1 MKNRT
6 LAILLCVGMLLGLMV
21 GCGTTESSAPASSA
35 ETTSA
40 ESAPSETAA
49 PAPEA
54 SEPAEASA
62 EESDA
67 SAVETAP
74 ATTISYPVGN
84 GETYTISVVM
94 DSNLLDSVPGGD
106 PANANG
112 IKMMCEK
119 TGIHLDYT
127 VFPMMSDNMT
137 LMIASGDWT
146 DIFGKISENYA
157 NGLDG
162 ALDEDVIIDLA
173 PYLEEYAPDYYNY
186 VMNTENAWKDSST
199 DDGRVGGFFN
209 FNQPGLSG
217 FAIRMD
223 WLRDAGIDTVP
234 ETYDELE
241 NACLAVLNQHPE
253 LNRVFPMASSFI
265 AQGYESEIMYGYGI
279 ETINNE
285 FYRQEDGKIGY
296 AWTTDA
302 ARDYLSMLARWTA
315 AGIVSKDEM
324 VSGDIATMG
333 NDLYLGTALMKH
345 NDAGM
350 WGNEYLDMVEDP
362 NFDLVPMN
370 YPTVNPGD
378 TIRFTAGAAN
388 ASDFWSISST
398 CENVETLIS
407 AINWIYTE
415 EGTIAMNFGEEGVS
429 YTVDDNGTYRY
440 TDLVTNNPDGIPLF
454 MATAIYTG
462 FEVPKIVM
470 QEAIDAKWVNQQ
482 QFDAQD
488 FWRTQDR
495 NSDGARKGKLTTEEN
510 EALAGY
516 ADIETYLQEKVM
528 AFAIGDVELTDANW
542 DDFVSTIEGMGIQKY
557 IDIYQA
563 AQDRYDAK

>member
-1 MKNRT
+1 MKKKLFAML
-6 LAILLCVGMLLGLMV
+6 LAAGMLLGLLA
-21 GCGTTESSAPASSA
+21 GCGGDAASATASGTP
-35 ETTSA
+35 ETSA
-40 ESAPSETAA
+40 ASAAEVPETPEEAPTSVEESASET
-49 PAPEA
+49 
-54 SEPAEASA
+54 ASA
-62 EESDA
+62 EE
-67 SAVETAP
+67 P
-74 ATTISYPVGN
+74 AATINYPVGN
-84 GETYTISVVM
+84 GETYSVAVVM
-94 DSNLLDSVPGGD
+94 DSNLLEYVPEGD
-106 PANANG
+106 PAKANG
-112 IKMMCEK
+112 IAKMQEV
-119 TGIHLDYT
+119 TGIKLDYT

-146 DIFGKISENYA
+146 DIIGKVSENYA

-162 ALDEDVIIDLA
+162 ALEEEVIIDLA
-173 PYLEEYAPDYYNY
+173 PYLEEYAPDYYSY
-186 VMNTENAWKDSST
+186 VMNTPNAWKDSST

-217 FAIRMD
+217 FAIRQD
-223 WLRDAGIDTVP
+223 WLKDAGIDKVP
-234 ETYDELE
+234 ETFAELE
-241 NACLAVLNQHPE
+241 DACLAVKNKHPE
-253 LNRVFPMASSFI
+253 LTRLFPMASSFI

-285 FYRQEDGKIGY
+285 FFRQEDGKIGY

-302 ARDYLSMLARWTA
+302 ARDYLEMLARWTK

-333 NDLYLGTALMKH
+333 NDLYLGSALMKH

-370 YPTVNPGD
+370 YPTVNKGD
-378 TIRFTAGAAN
+378 AIRFTAGLGAA
-388 ASDFWSISST
+388 ADFWSISAT
-398 CENVETLIS
+398 CPDVETLIQ
-407 AINWIYTE
+407 AVNWLYTE
-415 EGTIAMNFGEEGVS
+415 EGTVAMNFGEEGVS
-429 YTVDDNGTYRY
+429 YTIDDGVYHY
-440 TDLVTNNPDGIPLF
+440 TDLVTNNPDGVPLF

-470 QEAIDAKWVNQQ
+470 QEANDAKWVNQQ

-488 FWRTQDR
+488 YWRTQDR
-495 NSDGARKGKLTTEEN
+495 NSDGARKGKLTTAES

-516 ADIETYLQEKVM
+516 TDIETYLQEKAL
-528 AFAIGDVELTDANW
+528 AFAIGDTEITDESWSEFCN
-542 DDFVSTIEGMGIQKY
+542 TIESMGIQTY

>member
-1 MKNRT
+1 MKKKLFAML
-6 LAILLCVGMLLGLMV
+6 LAAGMLLGLLA
-21 GCGTTESSAPASSA
+21 GCGGDAASATASGTPETSAASAAEVPETPEEAPASV
-35 ETTSA
+35 E
-40 ESAPSETAA
+40 ESASET
-49 PAPEA
+49 
-54 SEPAEASA
+54 ASA
-62 EESDA
+62 EE
-67 SAVETAP
+67 P
-74 ATTISYPVGN
+74 AATINYPVGN
-84 GETYTISVVM
+84 GETYSVAVVM
-94 DSNLLDSVPGGD
+94 DSNLLEYVPEGD

-112 IKMMCEK
+112 IAKMQEV
-119 TGIHLDYT
+119 TGIKLDYT

-146 DIFGKISENYA
+146 DIIGKVSENYA

-162 ALDEDVIIDLA
+162 ALEEEVIIDLA
-173 PYLEEYAPDYYNY
+173 PYLEEYAPDYYSY
-186 VMNTENAWKDSST
+186 VMNTPNAWKDSST

-217 FAIRMD
+217 FAIRQD
-223 WLRDAGIDTVP
+223 WLKDAGIDKVP
-234 ETYDELE
+234 ETFAELE
-241 NACLAVLNQHPE
+241 DACLAVKNKHPE
-253 LNRVFPMASSFI
+253 LTRLFPMASSFI

-285 FYRQEDGKIGY
+285 FFRQEDGKIGY

-302 ARDYLSMLARWTA
+302 ARDYLEMLARWTK

-333 NDLYLGTALMKH
+333 NDLYLGSALMKH

-370 YPTVNPGD
+370 YPTVNKGD
-378 TIRFTAGAAN
+378 AIRFTAGLGAA
-388 ASDFWSISST
+388 ADFWSISAT
-398 CENVETLIS
+398 CPDVETLIQ
-407 AINWIYTE
+407 AVNWLYTE
-415 EGTIAMNFGEEGVS
+415 EGTVAMNFGEEGVS
-429 YTVDDNGTYRY
+429 YTIDDGVYHY
-440 TDLVTNNPDGIPLF
+440 TDLVTNNPDGVPLF

-470 QEAIDAKWVNQQ
+470 QEANDAKWVNQQ

-488 FWRTQDR
+488 YWRTQDR
-495 NSDGARKGKLTTEEN
+495 NSDGARKGKLTTAES

-516 ADIETYLQEKVM
+516 TDIETYLQEKAL
-528 AFAIGDVELTDANW
+528 AFAIGDTEITDESWSEFCN
-542 DDFVSTIEGMGIQKY
+542 TIESMGIQTY

>member
-1 MKNRT
+1 MKKKLFAML
-6 LAILLCVGMLLGLMV
+6 LAAGMLLGLLA
-21 GCGTTESSAPASSA
+21 GCGGDAASATASGTPETSAASAAEVPETPEEAPASV
-35 ETTSA
+35 E
-40 ESAPSETAA
+40 ESASET
-49 PAPEA
+49 
-54 SEPAEASA
+54 ASA
-62 EESDA
+62 EE
-67 SAVETAP
+67 P
-74 ATTISYPVGN
+74 AATINYPVGN
-84 GETYTISVVM
+84 GETYSVAVVM
-94 DSNLLDSVPGGD
+94 DSNLLEYVPEGD

-112 IKMMCEK
+112 IAKMQEV
-119 TGIHLDYT
+119 TGIKLDYT

-146 DIFGKISENYA
+146 DIIGKVSENYA

-162 ALDEDVIIDLA
+162 ALEEEVIIDLA
-173 PYLEEYAPDYYNY
+173 PYLEEYAPDYYSY
-186 VMNTENAWKDSST
+186 VMNTPNAWKDSST

-217 FAIRMD
+217 FAIRQD
-223 WLRDAGIDTVP
+223 WLKDAGIDKVP
-234 ETYDELE
+234 ETFAELE
-241 NACLAVLNQHPE
+241 DACLAVKNKHPE
-253 LNRVFPMASSFI
+253 LTRLFPMASSFI

-285 FYRQEDGKIGY
+285 FFRQEDGKIGY

-302 ARDYLSMLARWTA
+302 ARDYLEMLARWTK

-333 NDLYLGTALMKH
+333 NDLYLGSALMKH

-370 YPTVNPGD
+370 YPTVNKGD
-378 TIRFTAGAAN
+378 AIRFTAGLGAA
-388 ASDFWSISST
+388 ADFWSISAT
-398 CENVETLIS
+398 CPDVEALIQ
-407 AINWIYTE
+407 AVNWLYTE
-415 EGTIAMNFGEEGVS
+415 EGTVAMNFGEEGVS
-429 YTVDDNGTYRY
+429 YTIDDGVYHY
-440 TDLVTNNPDGIPLF
+440 TDLVTNNPDGVPLF

-470 QEAIDAKWVNQQ
+470 QEANDAKWVNQQ

-488 FWRTQDR
+488 YWRTQDR
-495 NSDGARKGKLTTEEN
+495 NSDGARKGKLTTAES

-516 ADIETYLQEKVM
+516 TDIETYLQEKAL
-528 AFAIGDVELTDANW
+528 AFAIGDTEITDESWSEFCN
-542 DDFVSTIEGMGIQKY
+542 TIESMGIQTY

>member
-1 MKNRT
+1 MKKKLFAML
-6 LAILLCVGMLLGLMV
+6 LAAGMLLGLLA
-21 GCGTTESSAPASSA
+21 GCGGDAASATASGTPETSAASAAEVPETPEEAPASV
-35 ETTSA
+35 E
-40 ESAPSETAA
+40 ESASET
-49 PAPEA
+49 
-54 SEPAEASA
+54 ASA
-62 EESDA
+62 EE
-67 SAVETAP
+67 P
-74 ATTISYPVGN
+74 AATINYPVGN
-84 GETYTISVVM
+84 GETYSVAVVM
-94 DSNLLDSVPGGD
+94 DSNLLEYVPEGD
-106 PANANG
+106 PAKANG
-112 IKMMCEK
+112 IAKMQEV
-119 TGIHLDYT
+119 TGIKLDYT

-146 DIFGKISENYA
+146 DIIGKVSENYA

-162 ALDEDVIIDLA
+162 ALEEEVIIDLA
-173 PYLEEYAPDYYNY
+173 PYLEEYAPDYYSY
-186 VMNTENAWKDSST
+186 VMNTPNAWKDSST

-217 FAIRMD
+217 FAIRQD
-223 WLRDAGIDTVP
+223 WLKDAGIDKVP
-234 ETYDELE
+234 ETFAELE
-241 NACLAVLNQHPE
+241 DACLAVKNKHPE
-253 LNRVFPMASSFI
+253 LTRLFPMASSFI

-285 FYRQEDGKIGY
+285 FFRQEDGKIGY

-302 ARDYLSMLARWTA
+302 ARDYLEMLARWTK

-333 NDLYLGTALMKH
+333 NDLYLGSALMKH

-370 YPTVNPGD
+370 YPTVNKGD
-378 TIRFTAGAAN
+378 AIRFTAGLGAA
-388 ASDFWSISST
+388 ADFWSISAT
-398 CENVETLIS
+398 CPDVETLIQ
-407 AINWIYTE
+407 AVNWLYTE
-415 EGTIAMNFGEEGVS
+415 EGTVAMNFGEEGVS
-429 YTVDDNGTYRY
+429 YTIDDGVYHY
-440 TDLVTNNPDGIPLF
+440 TDLVTNNPDGVPLF

-470 QEAIDAKWVNQQ
+470 QEANDAKWVNQQ

-488 FWRTQDR
+488 YWRTQDR
-495 NSDGARKGKLTTEEN
+495 NSDGARKGKLTTAES

-516 ADIETYLQEKVM
+516 TDIETYLQEKAL
-528 AFAIGDVELTDANW
+528 AFAIGDTEITDESWSEFCN
-542 DDFVSTIEGMGIQKY
+542 TIESMGIQTY